1 MARPINAQA
10 ANTWLASVAWL
21 SAASPAA
28 NTTLMAISTE
38 RPPRRS
44 MNLPAYGPTAAATS
58 SATENAPNTV
68 DAEVPTSLAIAPAS
82 TAGR

>member
-1 MARPINAQA
+1 MARPIKAQA
-10 ANTWLASVAWL
+10 ANTWLGCVARL

-28 NTTLMAISTE
+28 NTTLLAMSTG

-44 MNLPAYGPTAAATS
+44 MNLPAYGPAAAATS